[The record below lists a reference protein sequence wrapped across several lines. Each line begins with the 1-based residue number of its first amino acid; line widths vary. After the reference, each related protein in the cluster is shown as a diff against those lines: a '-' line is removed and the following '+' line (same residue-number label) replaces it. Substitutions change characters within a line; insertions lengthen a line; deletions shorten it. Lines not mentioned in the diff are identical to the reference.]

1 LGESSFKQRFFFT
14 FTPKNLILKFD
25 YHSIDLPIKDIIPEV
40 KSLLDANNT
49 LIVNAPPG
57 AGKSTLLP
65 LALLN
70 EPFLEGKKILML
82 EPRRLAAKTIAW
94 RMSDLI
100 GENVG
105 ESIGFRIRFENQTST
120 KTKIEVVTEGI
131 LARMLHSDSALE
143 DVGMVIF
150 DEFHERNIHA
160 DVAMALCREVQ
171 QVLRP
176 DLRILVMSAT
186 LDMPQ
191 LTALL
196 QAPSI
201 KSDGR
206 SYPVSQFYI
215 GDIDFGILPEMVS
228 KTVIEASVKHKG
240 DILVFLPGQGE
251 IKKTEAILRRQLP
264 EFSIHPLYGM
274 LSPQA
279 QHQAIFPNKNGKRKV
294 VLATSI
300 AETSLTIEGIETV
313 VDSGFGRTSKFNP
326 RTGLSKLE
334 TIRISKD
341 SADQRSGR
349 AGRLG
354 PGVCYRMWSKN
365 TQGLMA
371 DFRTPEILEADL
383 AFLVLDM
390 VQWGIKDIQQLTWLT
405 PPPSGHISQALGLLH
420 EINAL
425 DSGKITPHG
434 QKIHEIP
441 AHPRIA
447 HMLIMAQKI
456 NKSGLATDI
465 AALLEER
472 DPLDLDAGV
481 DINLRLEALRRARK
495 EGLSIKGINKIEKV
509 ARQYQKML
517 EIEAD
522 NGFVDPY
529 ETGLLIAYA
538 YPERVA
544 CSRPGN
550 NAQFQLANGKIVMM
564 GHRDDLAHESWLAVS
579 HVDARDGVGKIFMAS
594 PLNPK
599 DLLPMVKEKKVIK
612 WDKRNGELI
621 AVKNLCLGS
630 IILKSSPLTE
640 ISPEEKTKAI
650 LEAVNAD
657 GIALLDFNEETKQVQ
672 NRVNCLRI
680 WNQSQDWPDFSTD
693 ILLDNAELWLQPY
706 LIGIKKAEDLSKL
719 NLAEILINSLN
730 PDQQRQLEDFAPQKI
745 PVPSGSMIAIQYGNA
760 GESPVMAVRLQ
771 EVFGWMD
778 TPKINAGKI
787 PLVLHL
793 LSPGFKPV
801 QVTSDLR
808 SFWMHTYFEV
818 KKELKRRYPKHS
830 WPEEPLKAEA
840 VRGVKRR

>member
-1 LGESSFKQRFFFT
+1 M
-14 FTPKNLILKFD
+14 NFD

-40 KSLLDANNT
+40 KSLLAAHNT

-65 LALLN
+65 LVLL
-70 EPFLEGKKILML
+70 EEGFLEGKKILML

-100 GENVG
+100 GEKVG
-105 ESIGFRIRFENQTST
+105 ETIGFRIRFENQISA

-131 LARMLHSDSALE
+131 LTRMLHSDNTLE

-171 QVLRP
+171 QILRP

-196 QAPSI
+196 QAPAI
-201 KSDGR
+201 KSEGK
-206 SYPVSQFYI
+206 SFPVAQHYV
-215 GDIDFGILPEMVS
+215 GDFDLGILPEVVS
-228 KTVIEASVKHKG
+228 KTVIDASLKHTG

-264 EFSIHPLYGM
+264 GFSIHPLYGL

-313 VDSGFGRTSKFNP
+313 VDSGYGRTSKFNP

-354 PGVCYRMWSKN
+354 PGVCYRMWSRH
-365 TQGLMA
+365 THAQMA

-383 AFLVLDM
+383 AFLVLDI
-390 VQWGIKDIQQLTWLT
+390 VQWGINDIQQLTWLT
-405 PPPSGHISQALGLLH
+405 PPPSGHISQAYDLLH

-425 DSGKITPHG
+425 ESGKITAHG
-434 QKIHEIP
+434 QKIHDIP

-447 HMLIMAQKI
+447 HMLLMAEQIK
-456 NKSGLATDI
+456 KTGLATDI

-472 DPLDLDAGV
+472 DPLDADSGV
-481 DINLRLEALRRARK
+481 DINLRLESLRRARK
-495 EGLSIKGINKIEKV
+495 EGLSVKGINKIEKV
-509 ARQYQKML
+509 ARQYRKML
-517 EIEAD
+517 HIEEE
-522 NGFVDPY
+522 NGFVDPF

-538 YPERVA
+538 YPERIA

-564 GHRDDLAHESWLAVS
+564 GHKDDLAHESWLAVS

-599 DLLPMVKEKKVIK
+599 DLISMVKEKKVIK
-612 WDKRNGELI
+612 WDKRNGELV

-630 IILKSSPLTE
+630 IILKSSPLTNLSE
-640 ISPEEKTKAI
+640 TDRAAAI
-650 LEAVNAD
+650 LEAIRSEGEN
-657 GIALLDFNEETKQVQ
+657 LLDFDEDTLQLQ
-672 NRVNCLRI
+672 NRVNSLRN
-680 WNQSQDWPDFSTD
+680 WNPDQVWPDFSIPTLLENADKWLSPYLTGVKREEDLLRLKLKD
-693 ILLDNAELWLQPY
+693 ILL
-706 LIGIKKAEDLSKL
+706 
-719 NLAEILINSLN
+719 NSLDFN
-730 PDQQRQLEDFAPQKI
+730 QQKVLQSLAPEKI
-745 PVPSGSMIAIQYGNA
+745 AVPSGSMIPIKYTAL
-760 GESPVMAVRLQ
+760 GESPVLAVRLQ
-771 EVFGWMD
+771 EVFGWLD
-778 TPKINAGKI
+778 TPKINEGKI
-787 PLVLHL
+787 PILLHL

-808 SFWMHTYFEV
+808 SFWMNTYFEV
-818 KKELKRRYPKHS
+818 KKEMKRRYPKHS
-830 WPEEPLKAEA
+830 WPEEPLQAEA
-840 VRGVKRR
+840 VRGVKRK

>member
-1 LGESSFKQRFFFT
+1 LGTNSQEQRFFFYLYIKT
-14 FTPKNLILKFD
+14 LILKFD
-25 YHSIDLPIKDIIPEV
+25 YRSIDLPIKEIIPEV
-40 KSLLDANNT
+40 KSLLDSNNT

-65 LALLN
+65 LVLLN
-70 EPFLEGKKILML
+70 EAFLDGKKILML
-82 EPRRLAAKTIAW
+82 EPRRLAAKTIAL

-100 GENVG
+100 GEKLGETVG
-105 ESIGFRIRFENQTST
+105 YRIRFENQVTS

-131 LARMLHSDSALE
+131 LVRMLHADSALE
-143 DVGMVIF
+143 DFGMVIF

-191 LTALL
+191 LTSLL
-196 QAPSI
+196 KAPAI
-201 KSDGR
+201 KSEGK
-206 SYPVSQFYI
+206 SYPVTHHYV
-215 GDIDFGILPEMVS
+215 GDVDFSILPEMVS
-228 KTVIEASVKHKG
+228 KTVIDASKKHSG

-251 IKKTEAILRRQLP
+251 IKKTEAILRKQLS

-279 QHQAIFPNKNGKRKV
+279 QLQAIFPNKFGKRKV

-354 PGVCYRMWSKN
+354 PGVCYRMWSAH
-365 TQGLMA
+365 THGMMA
-371 DFRTPEILEADL
+371 EFRTPEILEADL

-405 PPPSGHISQALGLLH
+405 LPPAGHISQAFDLLH
-420 EINAL
+420 EIGAL
-425 DSGKITPHG
+425 ESGKITAHGRQIHSFPHTRG
-434 QKIHEIP
+434 L
-441 AHPRIA
+441 
-447 HMLIMAQKI
+447 LICFSWLRKYT
-456 NKSGLATDI
+456 NLGLATDI

-472 DPLDLDAGV
+472 DPLEIDAGV
-481 DINLRLEALRRARK
+481 DINKRLEALRRARK

-509 ARQYQKML
+509 AKQYRKML
-517 EIEAD
+517 QIEPD
-522 NGFVDPY
+522 NGFVDPF

-599 DLLPMVKEKKVIK
+599 DLLPMVKEKKIIK
-612 WDKRNGELI
+612 WDKRNGELM

-630 IILKSSPLTE
+630 IILKSTPLSG
-640 ISPEEKTKAI
+640 ISQEEKSDAI
-650 LEAVNAD
+650 IDAIKSEGKGSLE
-657 GIALLDFNEETKQVQ
+657 F
-672 NRVNCLRI
+672 R
-680 WNQSQDWPDFSTD
+680 
-693 ILLDNAELWLQPY
+693 
-706 LIGIKKAEDLSKL
+706 
-719 NLAEILINSLN
+719 
-730 PDQQRQLEDFAPQKI
+730 
-745 PVPSGSMIAIQYGNA
+745 
-760 GESPVMAVRLQ
+760 
-771 EVFGWMD
+771 
-778 TPKINAGKI
+778 
-787 PLVLHL
+787 
-793 LSPGFKPV
+793 
-801 QVTSDLR
+801 
-808 SFWMHTYFEV
+808 
-818 KKELKRRYPKHS
+818 
-830 WPEEPLKAEA
+830 
-840 VRGVKRR
+840 